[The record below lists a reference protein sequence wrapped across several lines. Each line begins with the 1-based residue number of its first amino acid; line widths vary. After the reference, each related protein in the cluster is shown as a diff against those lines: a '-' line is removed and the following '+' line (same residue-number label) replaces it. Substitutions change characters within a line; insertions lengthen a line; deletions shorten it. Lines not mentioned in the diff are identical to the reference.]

1 MPQKNVNF
9 SLKNTGL
16 CYYEQLNGKAVNITE
31 EIPFDLPGIWEWCR
45 TKNIIELLS
54 GRDLTPQDYN
64 DTGGGY
70 PYITGASNFEG
81 SKLTINRWTDT
92 PEVIS
97 ILNDVLLTCKG
108 TIGEIAIN
116 TVGEIHIARQIM
128 ALRPSTVINKEYLAI
143 ILQGMIAHIKS
154 EANGLIPG
162 ISRDVILDL
171 LAPIPPYNEQRRI
184 VQAITQYN
192 SILELISK

>member
-64 DTGGGY
+64 DTGGG
-70 PYITGASNFEG
+70 
-81 SKLTINRWTDT
+81 
-92 PEVIS
+92 
-97 ILNDVLLTCKG
+97 
-108 TIGEIAIN
+108 
-116 TVGEIHIARQIM
+116 
-128 ALRPSTVINKEYLAI
+128 
-143 ILQGMIAHIKS
+143 
-154 EANGLIPG
+154 
-162 ISRDVILDL
+162 
-171 LAPIPPYNEQRRI
+171 
-184 VQAITQYN
+184 
-192 SILELISK
+192 